1 MFERELQKLAS
12 RVVRQCLRI
21 QKGEN
26 ILIEA
31 VDLDDYK
38 LPEMMVSECAD
49 IGAHPVLVVT
59 PEALTKTKL
68 LKWKPEDV
76 CHVPSHLSSI
86 YENSDV
92 RISVYNTYMPG
103 WRHSIPAKN
112 LARFN
117 EFHQQFTNIIM
128 KKKIRNLN
136 VSIPTEKSVKER
148 NGDFS
153 KELKSFLG
161 ETNVD
166 YIEMAALGNRL
177 KKVLQGSSDICIE
190 SEEGA
195 ILTLSAKGRDFMLE
209 DGAIDETDLK
219 QGIHYA
225 EIPAGELFTAP
236 VENSANG
243 EVVFPEIPDI
253 GKIRLQ
259 FKNGKVIGAKGRNK
273 AKFLKKLEEATGDKD
288 RIAEFA
294 IGLNP
299 GSPRDSEKALGSIHI
314 AIGKNNHL
322 GGKNESSLHWDM
334 ILPKPTLKVNE
345 MLIIKKGKINL

>member
-12 RVVRQCLRI
+12 RVVRQCLMVR
-21 QKGEN
+21 KGEN

-31 VDLDDYK
+31 VDLDDYT

-68 LKWKPEDV
+68 LKWTPEDV
-76 CHVPSHLSSI
+76 CHVPPHLSSL

-103 WRHSIPAKN
+103 WRHDIPPKN
-112 LARFN
+112 LAAFN
-117 EFHQQFTNIIM
+117 EFHQQFTNMIV
-128 KKKIRNLN
+128 KKRIRNLN
-136 VSIPTEKSVKER
+136 VSIPTLESVKER

-153 KELKSFLG
+153 KVFKSFLG

-166 YIEMAALGNRL
+166 YTEMAVLGNKL
-177 KKVLQGSSDICIE
+177 KKIFQGSKEICIE
-190 SEEGA
+190 SGEGA
-195 ILTLSAKGRDFMLE
+195 VLTLSAKGRNFMLE
-209 DGAIDETDLK
+209 DGAIDEIDLK

-236 VENSANG
+236 VEDSANG
-243 EVVFPEIPDI
+243 EVIFPEIPDI
-253 GKIRLQ
+253 GKLRLR
-259 FKNGKVIGAKGRNK
+259 FKNGRVIDVKGRNK
-273 AKFLKKLEEATGDKD
+273 ADFLKKLEEATGDKD

-299 GSPRDSEKALGSIHI
+299 GSTSESEKALGSVHI

-334 ILPKPTLKVNE
+334 ILPKPIVKVGE
-345 MLIIKKGKINL
+345 KLIIKKGKIV